1 MELSELAKK
10 FYLEGY
16 SCSESILHALK
27 EAKVIDIPGEV
38 LKAISGFRQGIGGRG
53 CLCGVVAGST
63 IAVGLLYGRTSK
75 QESEEI
81 ALKKSA
87 LIHDKFKEK
96 FNSTCCRVLTRKW
109 KDNFSSKERKEFCT
123 SLVQWMITELKSIL

>member
-1 MELSELAKK
+1 MELNELAKK

-27 EAKVIDIPGEV
+27 EAKVIDVPDEV
-38 LKAISGFRQGIGGRG
+38 LKAISGFRQGIGRRG
-53 CLCGVVAGST
+53 CLCGVIAAST
-63 IAVGLLYGRTSK
+63 IAVGLLYGRISK
-75 QESEEI
+75 EKSDEV
-81 ALKKSA
+81 ALKKAA

-109 KDNFSSKERKEFCT
+109 KDDFSSKERKEFCT
-123 SLVQWMITELKSIL
+123 SLVQWMVSELKSLL